1 MESVVG
7 ANGWVDRKSRPVVNG
22 RFRVGP
28 MIRFSQFGA
37 VYHGFFLSFENVNA
51 EYPALIHES
60 EVYNRLKGG
69 AGISKVRWIGVEGDH
84 NALVMDVMGLS
95 LDDFFTCCSKK
106 FSLKTVLMLAEKM
119 INRVEFVHSKSF
131 LHRDIKPENFLFGA
145 IKQPNEVNIVSF
157 SLAKQYR
164 DTSTHQHI
172 PYRLV
177 ACFILSVLSLL
188 FNCLYFQ

>member
-37 VYHGFFLSFENVNA
+37 ENVNE

-84 NALVMDVMGLS
+84 NALGMDVLGLS
-95 LDDFFTCCSKK
+95 LDNFFTCCSKK

-119 INRVEFVHSKSF
+119 INRVEFVHTKSF

-172 PYRLV
+172 PYRDGKK
-177 ACFILSVLSLL
+177 
-188 FNCLYFQ
+188 

>member
-37 VYHGFFLSFENVNA
+37 ENVNV

-69 AGISKVRWIGVEGDH
+69 G
-84 NALVMDVMGLS
+84 NGLNHYS
-95 LDDFFTCCSKK
+95 
-106 FSLKTVLMLAEKM
+106 
-119 INRVEFVHSKSF
+119 
-131 LHRDIKPENFLFGA
+131 
-145 IKQPNEVNIVSF
+145 
-157 SLAKQYR
+157 
-164 DTSTHQHI
+164 
-172 PYRLV
+172 
-177 ACFILSVLSLL
+177 
-188 FNCLYFQ
+188 

>member
-69 AGISKVRWIGVEGDH
+69 DGLEWKEDH

-145 IKQPNEVNIVSF
+145 IRQPNEVNIVSF

-177 ACFILSVLSLL
+177 ACFILSVLSLV
-188 FNCLYFQ
+188 FNG